1 MKNLLAKFFVVISHL
16 AHFFLNISTT
26 PAHYSQAHQQ
36 AVSFPSSLCYGDLL
50 SIAKPTERKG
60 SNKRP
65 LVPPKE
71 GIWSPLIR
79 GGRKAGIFPT
89 DTIFYHPQPLLIM
102 EGNRR
107 SLFPKGGKV
116 NATCSLLEENY
127 LARDLRRVVERS
139 EKRTLQ

>member
-1 MKNLLAKFFVVISHL
+1 MRKVEPLDKGRTEFGDEGDAYMSE
-16 AHFFLNISTT
+16 A
-26 PAHYSQAHQQ
+26 
-36 AVSFPSSLCYGDLL
+36 SL
-50 SIAKPTERKG
+50 K
-60 SNKRP
+60 
-65 LVPPKE
+65 
-71 GIWSPLIR
+71 
-79 GGRKAGIFPT
+79 KAGIFPT

-107 SLFPKGGKV
+107 SLFPKEGKV